1 MKKDREFFN
10 LCISGDR
17 TIIELLKNDKEIKN
31 IKDNKGNGIYAYLMA
46 GNQSELLGEL
56 LKKKLIN
63 YSDFKRDFNLL
74 ISNIY
79 TNDKY
84 IKFFTLLNSKDKKS
98 FIEKNINVIIEGNN
112 TQTILLTE
120 NDNYISNV
128 RFTSLTKCDEEMLDF
143 LYEKMKNKEFSKED
157 IKEGFN
163 FIKSN
168 KVRTSVLMNLI
179 SWQITPELYEDLNKI
194 NNYCISF
201 LDNKDLYQKLE
212 KKLEERKKTN
222 NIKI

>member
-1 MKKDREFFN
+1 
-10 LCISGDR
+10 
-17 TIIELLKNDKEIKN
+17 
-31 IKDNKGNGIYAYLMA
+31 
-46 GNQSELLGEL
+46 
-56 LKKKLIN
+56 
-63 YSDFKRDFNLL
+63 
-74 ISNIY
+74 
-79 TNDKY
+79 
-84 IKFFTLLNSKDKKS
+84 
-98 FIEKNINVIIEGNN
+98 
-112 TQTILLTE
+112 
-120 NDNYISNV
+120 
-128 RFTSLTKCDEEMLDF
+128 
-143 LYEKMKNKEFSKED
+143 MKNKEFFKED
-157 IKEGFN
+157 IKEGFS